1 MQLLCITIL
10 IGFLAG
16 LVARW
21 ITPGRGVSGFLL
33 TIMIGIAGALAAAFF
48 GQLMR
53 WYEPGQSAGFVGSVA
68 GAVILLAGYHL
79 MARDR

>member
-1 MQLLCITIL
+1 MQPLCVTIFT
-10 IGFLAG
+10 GFLVG
-16 LVARW
+16 LVSRW

-33 TIMIGIAGALAAAFF
+33 TIMVGIAGALAAAFL

>member
-21 ITPGRGVSGFLL
+21 VTPRSGASGFVL
-33 TIMIGIAGALAAAFF
+33 TIMVGIAGALAAAFF
-48 GQLMR
+48 GQLLH
-53 WYEPGQSAGFVGSVA
+53 WYEPGQLAGFA
-68 GAVILLAGYHL
+68 GAVVGAAILLAGYHAL
-79 MARDR
+79 ARER

>member
-10 IGFLAG
+10 IGFLVG

-33 TIMIGIAGALAAAFF
+33 TIMVGIAGALAAAFL

>member
-1 MQLLCITIL
+1 MDH
-10 IGFLAG
+10 AW
-16 LVARW
+16 A
-21 ITPGRGVSGFLL
+21 GVSGFLL
-33 TIMIGIAGALAAAFF
+33 TIMVGIAGALAAAFL

>member
-21 ITPGRGVSGFLL
+21 ITPRCGPSGFLL
-33 TIMIGIAGALAAAFF
+33 TTMIGIAGALAAAFF
-48 GQLMR
+48 GQLLR
-53 WYEPGQSAGFVGSVA
+53 WYEPGQSAGFVGAVA
-68 GAVILLAGYHL
+68 GAAILLTGYHL
-79 MARDR
+79 VARER

>member
-21 ITPGRGVSGFLL
+21 VTPRSGASGFVL
-33 TIMIGIAGALAAAFF
+33 TIMVGIAGALAAAFF
-48 GQLMR
+48 GELLH
-53 WYEPGQSAGFVGSVA
+53 WYEPGQLAGFAGTIA
-68 GAVILLAGYHL
+68 GAAILLAGYHVL
-79 MARDR
+79 ARER

>member
-1 MQLLCITIL
+1 MQLLGITIP

-21 ITPGRGVSGFLL
+21 TTPGRGVGGFLL
-33 TIMIGIAGALAAAFF
+33 TIMVGIAGALTAAFL

-53 WYEPGQSAGFVGSVA
+53 WYEPGQSAGFVGSLA

>member
-21 ITPGRGVSGFLL
+21 VTPRRGASGFVL
-33 TIMIGIAGALAAAFF
+33 TIMVGIAGALAAAFL

-53 WYEPGQSAGFVGSVA
+53 WYEPGQLAGFVSAMV
-68 GAVILLAGYHL
+68 GAIILLAGYHVL
-79 MARDR
+79 ARER

>member
-21 ITPGRGVSGFLL
+21 WVTPRCGASGFIL
-33 TIMIGIAGALAAAFF
+33 TIMVGIAGAV
-48 GQLMR
+48 
-53 WYEPGQSAGFVGSVA
+53 PKCK
-68 GAVILLAGYHL
+68 
-79 MARDR
+79 

>member
-21 ITPGRGVSGFLL
+21 VTPRCGASGFVL
-33 TIMIGIAGALAAAFF
+33 TIMVGIAGALAAAFL

-53 WYEPGQSAGFVGSVA
+53 WYEPGQLAGFASAMVGA
-68 GAVILLAGYHL
+68 IILLAGYHAL
-79 MARDR
+79 ARER